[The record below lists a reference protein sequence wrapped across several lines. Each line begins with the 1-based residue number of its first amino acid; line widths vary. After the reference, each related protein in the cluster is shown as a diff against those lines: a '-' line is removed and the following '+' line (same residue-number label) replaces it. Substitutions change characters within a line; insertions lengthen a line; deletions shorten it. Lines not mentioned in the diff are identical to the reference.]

1 MAYRYIE
8 QAGNVYLIDTK
19 MFGFE
24 QFQSC
29 FLIKGKE
36 ITLIDTG
43 VPTSIEVV
51 RKALEKH
58 GVAIKDISHI
68 FISHCEHPDHSGN
81 AGIFL
86 QENSKA
92 NVYLNPIGME
102 YLVKPEIEAAQR
114 NAILP
119 PEMSA
124 RFGEMAPVPEDR
136 IRGLH
141 DGEVIDIGG
150 GQTLKAIFTPGH
162 QPSGMVLYDEK
173 NQTLFINDLI
183 GQYFADA
190 DFSMILTPKRS
201 DVEKYMASLNK
212 IKDLPIKTL
221 FLGHFGICNKPAE
234 VIWRALRLMQ
244 GLLDIG
250 AECMKKG
257 KPDEI
262 APRVKA
268 FAAPELEKLR
278 KARGESLYQYMRD
291 ELVASCSE
299 AFSTY
304 YQDFYSNNPI
314 D

>member
-1 MAYRYIE
+1 MTFRYIE

-29 FLIKGKE
+29 FLIKGSE
-36 ITLIDTG
+36 ITLVDTG
-43 VPTSIEVV
+43 VPASIEVV
-51 RKALEKH
+51 RKELKKH
-58 GVAIKDISHI
+58 NVAPKDISHI

-81 AGIFL
+81 AGLFL
-86 QENSKA
+86 QENNRA
-92 NVYLNPIGME
+92 TVYINPIGME

-119 PEMSA
+119 PEMAA

-136 IRGLH
+136 IRCLN
-141 DGEVIDIGG
+141 DGEVIDIGD
-150 GQTLKAIFTPGH
+150 GQTLKAVFTPGH

-173 NQTLFINDLI
+173 NQSLFINDLI

-190 DFSMILTPKRS
+190 DFSLILTPKRS
-201 DVEKYMASLNK
+201 DLEKYMASLNK
-212 IKDLPIKTL
+212 IKDLPLKTL

-234 VIWRALRLMQ
+234 VIGRALRLMQ
-244 GLLDIG
+244 EILDIG

-257 KPDEI
+257 KPEEI
-262 APRVKA
+262 APRVRA
-268 FAAPELEKLR
+268 FAVPELAKLR
-278 KARGESLYQYMRD
+278 KVRGESLYQYMRD

-304 YQDFYSNNPI
+304 YQDLFTGKALN
-314 D
+314 